1 MKLFKNFTSAISV
14 FSLIAAFSLAARAET
29 TFTGTL
35 NAAQEIPTNNSAAVG
50 FGRVTL
56 NDAETQITFSLTF
69 SGLSSNQTA
78 SHIHN
83 PGPPGVNAP
92 VLFNI
97 GSTGMTSG
105 TFRGLTQPV
114 TAAQVADL
122 KAGKMYFNVHSTTFP
137 GGEIRGQILVDSP
150 FVANFSGSQEVPA
163 NNSAGTGLGKVSL
176 NANETQIVASFNF
189 ADLGSNA
196 VAGHIHNPALPGVN
210 ASVLFP
216 MPPPSSTSGA
226 VVDLFFAVTPQQAA
240 DLKRGLLYF
249 NIHTS
254 M

>member
-1 MKLFKNFTSAISV
+1 MRLFKNFIGAIAVVSFV
-14 FSLIAAFSLAARAET
+14 AAFSLAARAET

-35 NAAQEIPTNNSAAVG
+35 NAAQEVPTNNSTAVG

-69 SGLSSNQTA
+69 SGLGSNQTA

-97 GSTGMTSG
+97 GSTDMTSG

-122 KAGKMYFNVHSTTFP
+122 KAGKMYFNVHTT
-137 GGEIRGQILVDSP
+137 
-150 FVANFSGSQEVPA
+150 
-163 NNSAGTGLGKVSL
+163 
-176 NANETQIVASFNF
+176 
-189 ADLGSNA
+189 
-196 VAGHIHNPALPGVN
+196 
-210 ASVLFP
+210 LFP
-216 MPPPSSTSGA
+216 A
-226 VVDLFFAVTPQQAA
+226 ARFAG
-240 DLKRGLLYF
+240 RF
-249 NIHTS
+249 
-254 M
+254 